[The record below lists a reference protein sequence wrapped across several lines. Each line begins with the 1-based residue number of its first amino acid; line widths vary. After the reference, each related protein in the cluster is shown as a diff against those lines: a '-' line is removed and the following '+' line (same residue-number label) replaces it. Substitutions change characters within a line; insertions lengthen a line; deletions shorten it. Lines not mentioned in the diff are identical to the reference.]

1 MHNVK
6 QTNEREFIERAP
18 DVTYA
23 HNLSGELTF
32 LSEAGERISGYSS
45 EEACQMNI
53 AELLDPQAA
62 AYVCEQVM
70 RDTTKIVGA
79 VYEIDLIAKDG
90 RCIPL
95 EVSTQVVLHNGRA
108 LEVQGIA
115 VPSVIRAEL
124 PTHQT
129 VQSLNESFFL
139 EVRSMS
145 QPASGL
151 DRV

>member
-6 QTNEREFIERAP
+6 QTNERELIERAS

-32 LSEAGERISGYSS
+32 LSEAGERISGYSR

-53 AELLDPQAA
+53 AELLDPQVAA
-62 AYVCEQVM
+62 NVCEQVM
-70 RDTTKIVGA
+70 RDTTKRVGA

-90 RCIPL
+90 RRVPL
-95 EVSTQVVLHNGRA
+95 EVSTRLVLRNGRA
-108 LEVQGIA
+108 LEIQGIA

-124 PTHQT
+124 PTHQRAKSERRAFLHQFAHESDFT
-129 VQSLNESFFL
+129 IASL
-139 EVRSMS
+139 
-145 QPASGL
+145 
-151 DRV
+151 

>member
-6 QTNEREFIERAP
+6 QTNEREFIERAS

-32 LSEAGERISGYSS
+32 LSEAGERISGYSC
-45 EEACQMNI
+45 EEACHMNI
-53 AELLDPQAA
+53 AELLDPEVAA
-62 AYVCEQVM
+62 NICEQVM
-70 RDTTKIVGA
+70 RDTTKPVGA

-95 EVSTQVVLHNGRA
+95 EVSSRVVRRNGRP

-124 PTHQT
+124 PTHQRT
-129 VQSLNESFFL
+129 KSERRAFLHQFAHESDFTI
-139 EVRSMS
+139 
-145 QPASGL
+145 ASF
-151 DRV
+151 